1 MARPLLHIKCLG
13 RFDASNH
20 KNTLKY
26 LNIISISQ
34 TRVLKSGLTL
44 E

>member
-1 MARPLLHIKCLG
+1 MARPLLHIKRLR
-13 RFDASNH
+13 RFDTSNH